1 MMSIAAVVM
10 VIALVKIR
18 RCFLDEGLG
27 QQLRPKRMVIHAL
40 SFLVYMVT
48 FVVIV
53 IVQQLN
59 SNAIEYYLG
68 LFLDTTTG
76 FISYVCL
83 FFVIWHLGSK
93 TDDQSD
99 APSRSSTIEETMSEQ
114 GELIDS

>member
-1 MMSIAAVVM
+1 MPEEKRRQNEVVKWAGIAIVLVSALYPYPSKGTLKDLLFSAFYLMMSIAAVVM

-53 IVQQLN
+53 IVQ
-59 SNAIEYYLG
+59 
-68 LFLDTTTG
+68 
-76 FISYVCL
+76 
-83 FFVIWHLGSK
+83 
-93 TDDQSD
+93 
-99 APSRSSTIEETMSEQ
+99 
-114 GELIDS
+114 